1 MLITYEVKIKL
12 PLILPIVLLFEWLEE
27 VSDSVCCECGLAK
40 DTHNLDDRPADIEV
54 MLDDGNEAVG
64 DNCNVY
70 LNSDSILGLSPE
82 SLDLKMLLNPLEE
95 KLDLPSVFVQE
106 CDVLGRKIEVI
117 RIIRECPMK
126 VFCIE
131 NDASDGNWIVLLVPL
146 SREADGLVSQ
156 DVVIPSKQVISRFD
170 NVVWFELLPYDEECS
185 RLLNGEK
192 SGEVK
197 VASVKHIAGKTLVC
211 EPVHRIDVM
220 NLCIGNPVEHRYLCG
235 NVNLGV
241 DSDTRFC
248 TSKFCPAKYRHTK
261 VDGRGI
267 DSIESSMQFK
277 LLREASGLGN
287 GHHMKGK
294 LLKDAVVS
302 ESAGFGQHLPVDR
315 LAAKAEE
322 YGFLT
327 MCGCYICKLPK
338 TSAAHKL
345 AEHKNQH
352 VAPMGHRP
360 SSGSVVVFDDD
371 APELS
376 LRKELG
382 YLSKNVCSNIHVCS
396 EFESDAK
403 VYISRFGQGI
413 KKLKCCA

>member
-1 MLITYEVKIKL
+1 MLIAFEVKIKL
-12 PLILPIVLLFEWLEE
+12 PIILLVGFPFKGLEQ
-27 VSDSVCCECGLAK
+27 VSDAVCGECRLAK
-40 DTHNLDDRPADIEV
+40 DTHNLDDRSANFEV
-54 MLDDGNEAVG
+54 VLDDGNEAVG
-64 DNCNVY
+64 DNGDVDLY
-70 LNSDSILGLSPE
+70 SDGILGLSPKF
-82 SLDLKMLLNPLEE
+82 LDLEVLLNPLE
-95 KLDLPSVFVQE
+95 KQLDLPSVLVQE
-106 CDVLGRKIEVI
+106 CDVFGRKVEVV
-117 RIIRECPMK
+117 RIIRECPVK

-131 NDASDGNWIVLLVPL
+131 DNAPDGERVVLLVPL
-146 SREADGLVSQ
+146 SRETDGLVSQ
-156 DVVIPSKQVISRFD
+156 DIVLSLKQVISRFD
-170 NVVWFELLPYDEECS
+170 NVVRFELLPYDEECS
-185 RLLNGEK
+185 RLLNGKEP
-192 SGEVK
+192 GEVK

-220 NLCIGNPVEHRYLCG
+220 NLCIGNPVEDRYLCG

-241 DSDTRFC
+241 DSDTRLC
-248 TSKFCPAKYRHTK
+248 TSEFCPTKYRHTK

-294 LLKDAVVS
+294 LLKDSVVS

-327 MCGCYICKLPK
+327 MGGCYICKLPK

-371 APELS
+371 ASELS
-376 LRKELG
+376 LWKKLS

-403 VYISRFGQGI
+403 VYISRFGQSI
-413 KKLKCCA
+413 EKLKHCA